1 MTLSIDD
8 AIALFVQKLRTAP
21 ALSATY
27 NPHARHTTEGCDVR
41 VTDVLSDWWHREH
54 RNELA
59 MPHPGEEDYAPFHD
73 AAWELARRGILRPGP
88 AFPGLRRV
96 IGVTHTESNGFSL
109 TEIGR
114 KWISQ
119 YDQEVPFPVDPGRFA
134 TLLISYGNRFGP
146 AFKQRITEANGCYR
160 TLNYLAACAMA
171 GAACES
177 ILLAMG
183 SAKIGEEKALRIY
196 TGRDGRRLLIKEITA
211 NLSSSLRQPVET
223 AASVLSYWR
232 DDAAHG
238 HATEITEFSA
248 HDALSRLLRFAQF
261 VDRNWN
267 QVTANSPPSLP

>member
-21 ALSATY
+21 AISAAY
-27 NPHARHTTEGCDVR
+27 DDPNARHTTEGCDVR
-41 VTDVLSDWWHREH
+41 VADVLGEWWHREH
-54 RNELA
+54 RNKLP
-59 MPHPGEEDYAPFHD
+59 MPNPGEEDYAPFYD

-88 AFPGLRRV
+88 AFPALRNVMGGPRS
-96 IGVTHTESNGFSL
+96 TEADGFSL

-114 KWISQ
+114 QWISK

-160 TLNYLAACAMA
+160 TLNYFAACAMA
-171 GAACES
+171 GGACES
-177 ILLAMG
+177 ILLAVG
-183 SAKIGEEKALRIY
+183 TAKIGEKALRTY

-211 NLSSSLRQPVET
+211 NLSSSLKQPVET
-223 AASVLSYWR
+223 AASILSYWR

-238 HATEITEFSA
+238 YVTEITEFSA

-261 VDRNWN
+261 VDRNWD
-267 QVTANSPPSLP
+267 QLTANPPP